1 MRRRRPPSTPSDRA
15 WSALRAVEPDSPEVN
30 PEVRSRTVL
39 AFVVTLFL
47 VAVPAA
53 FAASG
58 VVAPANPVQ
67 RLIQPTAVDAPK
79 LHAQASRTARA
90 ALRQLAAKRR
100 AAQPKVSI
108 PPQMASIAQCES
120 HGNPRSIGGGGLYR
134 GKYQMTYSI
143 WASVGGKGD
152 PAAASEAEQDRRASM
167 LYNRSGPGQ
176 WPVCGQ

>member
-1 MRRRRPPSTPSDRA
+1 
-15 WSALRAVEPDSPEVN
+15 VN
-30 PEVRSRTVL
+30 PKVRSRSRTVL
-39 AFVVTLFL
+39 AFVATLFL

-53 FAASG
+53 FAATG
-58 VVAPANPVQ
+58 VVAPPIPAQ
-67 RLIQPTAVDAPK
+67 RVIQPSAVDAPK

-90 ALRQLAAKRR
+90 AMRQLAAKRR
-100 AAQPKVSI
+100 ASLPKVSV

-152 PAAASEAEQDRRASM
+152 PAAASEAEQDRRAAL
-167 LYNRSGPGQ
+167 LYNRSGAGQ

>member
-1 MRRRRPPSTPSDRA
+1 
-15 WSALRAVEPDSPEVN
+15 VN
-30 PEVRSRTVL
+30 PKVRSRRRTVL
-39 AFVVTLFL
+39 AFVATLFL

-53 FAASG
+53 FAATG
-58 VVAPANPVQ
+58 VVAPAIPVQ
-67 RLIQPTAVDAPK
+67 RVIQPTAVDAPK
-79 LHAQASRTARA
+79 LHAEASRTARA
-90 ALRQLAAKRR
+90 AVRQLAAKRR
-100 AAQPKVSI
+100 AALPKVSV

-152 PAAASEAEQDRRASM
+152 PAAASEAEQDRRAAL

>member
-1 MRRRRPPSTPSDRA
+1 M
-15 WSALRAVEPDSPEVN
+15 
-30 PEVRSRTVL
+30 RSRTVL
-39 AFVVTLFL
+39 AFVATLFL

-53 FAASG
+53 FATTG
-58 VVAPANPVQ
+58 FVGPANPGQPV
-67 RLIQPTAVDAPK
+67 IQAVAGDAPQ
-79 LHAQASRTARA
+79 LHAEASRTARA
-90 ALRQLAAKRR
+90 AMRHLAAKRR
-100 AAQPKVSI
+100 AALPKVSV

-152 PAAASEAEQDRRASM
+152 PAAASEAEQDRRAAL
-167 LYNRSGPGQ
+167 LYERSGPGQ

>member
-1 MRRRRPPSTPSDRA
+1 MRS
-15 WSALRAVEPDSPEVN
+15 
-30 PEVRSRTVL
+30 RSRTVL
-39 AFVVTLFL
+39 AFVATLFL

-53 FAASG
+53 FATTGFVGPASPG
-58 VVAPANPVQ
+58 QAV
-67 RLIQPTAVDAPK
+67 IQPATTETPQ
-79 LHAQASRTARA
+79 LHAEARRTARSA
-90 ALRQLAAKRR
+90 VRQLAAKRR
-100 AAQPKVSI
+100 AALPKVSV

-152 PAAASEAEQDRRASM
+152 PAAASEAEQDRRAAL

>member
-1 MRRRRPPSTPSDRA
+1 M
-15 WSALRAVEPDSPEVN
+15 
-30 PEVRSRTVL
+30 RSRTVL
-39 AFVVTLFL
+39 AFVATLFL

-53 FAASG
+53 FATTGLVGPASPG
-58 VVAPANPVQ
+58 QAA
-67 RLIQPTAVDAPK
+67 IQPTTAEAPQ
-79 LHAQASRTARA
+79 LHAEARRKTRA
-90 ALRQLAAKRR
+90 AVRQLAAKRR
-100 AAQPKVSI
+100 AALPKVSV

-152 PAAASEAEQDRRASM
+152 PAAASEAEQDRRAAL